1 MAQYVVLEP
10 SDSKDAEKAVF
21 VRDGFHVL
29 ALVLPFV
36 WLLTQRLWFE
46 AFAVLGITILLG
58 LVGAYFGIADAV
70 PLLTL
75 LVSLFVALE
84 GVNWKITKLGRQGF
98 VEKAVIDA
106 SDLEEAEIRY
116 FYSLEDA
123 ARPATS
129 LADKPAPE
137 WAQQPLVPPIPHL
150 ARRSGLSAIAEELK
164 MRVAII
170 DYGSGNLRSA
180 TKAFERAAH
189 ERYRGRNRTDG
200 GCRSRGDG

>member
-10 SDSKDAEKAVF
+10 RDSKAISGKADTGFPSEIATEKSAEKAIF

-46 AFAVLGITILLG
+46 AFAVLGISILLG
-58 LVGAYFGIADAV
+58 LAGAWFGIVDAV

-84 GVNWKITKLGRQGF
+84 GVNWKIAKLRRQGF
-98 VEKAVIDA
+98 VETAVIDA

-116 FYSLEDA
+116 FYGLEDA
-123 ARPATS
+123 ARPAAP

-137 WAQQPLVPPIPHL
+137 WAQQPPRPTY
-150 ARRSGLSAIAEELK
+150 SSF
-164 MRVAII
+164 
-170 DYGSGNLRSA
+170 GSTIG
-180 TKAFERAAH
+180 FVGH
-189 ERYRGRNRTDG
+189 RGEN
-200 GCRSRGDG
+200 

>member
-10 SDSKDAEKAVF
+10 NDSKDAEKAVF

-46 AFAVLGITILLG
+46 GFAVLGITILLG
-58 LVGAYFGIADAV
+58 FAGAYFGIADAV

-84 GVNWKITKLGRQGF
+84 GVNWKIAKLRRQGF

-116 FYSLEDA
+116 FHGLEDTA
-123 ARPATS
+123 QPATS

-137 WAQQPLVPPIPHL
+137 WAPQPPRPTY
-150 ARRSGLSAIAEELK
+150 SSF
-164 MRVAII
+164 
-170 DYGSGNLRSA
+170 GSTIG
-180 TKAFERAAH
+180 FVGH
-189 ERYRGRNRTDG
+189 RGEN
-200 GCRSRGDG
+200 

>member
-10 SDSKDAEKAVF
+10 RDSKAISGKADTGFPSEMRLKSAEKAIF

-46 AFAVLGITILLG
+46 AFAVMGISILLG
-58 LVGAYFGIADAV
+58 LAGAWFGIVDAV

-84 GVNWKITKLGRQGF
+84 GVNWKIAKLRRQGF
-98 VEKAVIDA
+98 VETAVIDA

-116 FYSLEDA
+116 FYGLEDA
-123 ARPATS
+123 ARPAIS

-150 ARRSGLSAIAEELK
+150 ARQSGLSAIAEKTENACCNH
-164 MRVAII
+164 R
-170 DYGSGNLRSA
+170 LRLRQSA
-180 TKAFERAAH
+180 LGHQGF
-189 ERYRGRNRTDG
+189 
-200 GCRSRGDG
+200 